1 MKRIGTWALAAML
14 LAAAGGAAAQE
25 AAPAAARPPL
35 LTLSSP
41 LLRASMDRVNLAWLM
56 PEQMPDFR
64 LKVERPAAAEMLSP
78 MEMDM
83 RLRGI
88 EVRLPMSGLWLGYEP
103 PVEGNEPR
111 ATISIQRGF

>member
-14 LAAAGGAAAQE
+14 LAAAGAAAQE
-25 AAPAAARPPL
+25 VAPGPARPPL

-56 PEQMPDFR
+56 PERLPDFR

-103 PVEGNEPR
+103 PVEGIEPR

>member
-14 LAAAGGAAAQE
+14 LAAAGAAAQE
-25 AAPAAARPPL
+25 VAPGPARPPL

-56 PEQMPDFR
+56 PERLPDFR

-88 EVRLPMSGLWLGYEP
+88 EVRLPVSGLWLGYEP
-103 PVEGNEPR
+103 PVEGIEPR